1 MRIVN
6 HIGGEYSQWYIEM
19 VTEFKELVSILY
31 FLIIIHSLTSH
42 LNLIS

>member
-19 VTEFKELVSILY
+19 VTEFKELVSILHFKIVL
-31 FLIIIHSLTSH
+31 FLI
-42 LNLIS
+42 